1 MIGDVIFAQFPMAD
15 KPVFKERPCLI
26 ISNADEWGD
35 FEVLKISSK
44 AFDTS
49 GMIKIKPGSFQ
60 KGSLPMESWII
71 VNDVAK
77 TNAASVT
84 RYCGQLNME

>member
-15 KPVFKERPCLI
+15 KPLFKERPCLI

-44 AFDTS
+44 AFDEP
-49 GMIKIKPGSFQ
+49 GVIKIEPFWLMRGSAF
-60 KGSLPMESWII
+60 
-71 VNDVAK
+71 
-77 TNAASVT
+77 
-84 RYCGQLNME
+84 